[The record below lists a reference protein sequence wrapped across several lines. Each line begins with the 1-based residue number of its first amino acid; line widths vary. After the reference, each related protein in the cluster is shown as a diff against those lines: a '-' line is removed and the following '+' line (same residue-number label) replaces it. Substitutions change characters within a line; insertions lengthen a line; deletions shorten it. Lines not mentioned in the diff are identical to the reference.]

1 MADAFDTYHAFNT
14 YHAAQRT
21 ISAIIRNSETGEASQ
36 GDWFRLERP
45 LRALVAVL
53 ALWAAIIAATYA
65 VAAASEAIAMWQ
77 AMTPEQIALGR
88 QG

>member
-1 MADAFDTYHAFNT
+1 MTV
-14 YHAAQRT
+14 
-21 ISAIIRNSETGEASQ
+21 I
-36 GDWFRLERP
+36 
-45 LRALVAVL
+45 RALAAVL
-53 ALWAAIIAATYA
+53 VLWAAIIAATYA

>member
-1 MADAFDTYHAFNT
+1 M
-14 YHAAQRT
+14 
-21 ISAIIRNSETGEASQ
+21 
-36 GDWFRLERP
+36 RP